1 MSCDIFV
8 IQQTSQKND
17 TMTTTIKVKGMTCS
31 GCVNHVQKA
40 LTKHEGVINADVD
53 LATGTAT
60 IEHQDVEVSSLKK
73 AIEDA
78 GYSVVS
84 D

>member
-1 MSCDIFV
+1 
-8 IQQTSQKND
+8 
-17 TMTTTIKVKGMTCS
+17 MTTTIKVKGMTCS

-73 AIEDA
+73 LLKMQVTRLFRTKSLKQMINP
-78 GYSVVS
+78 Y
-84 D
+84 